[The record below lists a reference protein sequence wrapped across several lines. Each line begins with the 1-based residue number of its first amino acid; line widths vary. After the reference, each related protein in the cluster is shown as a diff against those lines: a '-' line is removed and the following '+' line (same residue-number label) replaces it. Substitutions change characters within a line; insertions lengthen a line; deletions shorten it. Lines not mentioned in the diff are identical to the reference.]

1 MGKPVVA
8 KVLEKK
14 MKKTLIVSYLPRA
27 ERSHTKFLLDSFKEK
42 ISGSEVEELNL
53 LEDTPDMFSTASLD
67 AYVKRNYMGEELSA
81 EKAQLLAKMDRM
93 TNQLLAADVV
103 VLAFPMHN
111 FSLPAAVKAWFDSV
125 LLKGSTWDMDD
136 KGFGGLLQGK
146 QAVIIMS
153 SGGVYEGEFAAFDH
167 ASTLAQAEFKFM
179 GFEDIELVHLAG
191 TNMFPD
197 KLDDMKKDAEV
208 KIADVAAKLYA

>member
-1 MGKPVVA
+1 
-8 KVLEKK
+8 
-14 MKKTLIVSYLPRA
+14 MKKTLIVSYLPRG
-27 ERSHTKFLLDSFKEK
+27 ERSHTRHLLDSFRGK
-42 ISGSEVEELNL
+42 IKDSKVEELNL

-67 AYVKRNYMGEELSA
+67 AYVQRNYMGKELSP
-81 EKAQLLAKMDRM
+81 EQSKLLEKMDRM
-93 TNQLLAADVV
+93 TNQLLESDVV
-103 VLAFPMHN
+103 ALAFPMHN

-136 KGFGGLLQGK
+136 KGYAGLLQDK
-146 QAVIIMS
+146 KAVIIMS

-191 TNMFPD
+191 TNMYPD

-208 KIADVAAKLYA
+208 KIAEVANRLYA